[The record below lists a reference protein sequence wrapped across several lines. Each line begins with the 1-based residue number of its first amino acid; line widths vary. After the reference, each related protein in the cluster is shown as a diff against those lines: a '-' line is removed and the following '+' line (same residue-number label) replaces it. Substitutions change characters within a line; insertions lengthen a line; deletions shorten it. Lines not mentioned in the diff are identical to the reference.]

1 MRDLGRFGVLTNV
14 VDVCYEQWIA
24 TATKSAPQWRAQAKT
39 WRPRRRILRR
49 ALARGGGMS
58 GAGGRNMMIRWA
70 SVRIEFVALNRFA
83 LIRRREK
90 TGSMFLLI
98 GMNCDD
104 DMVSI

>member
-1 MRDLGRFGVLTNV
+1 
-14 VDVCYEQWIA
+14 
-24 TATKSAPQWRAQAKT
+24 
-39 WRPRRRILRR
+39 
-49 ALARGGGMS
+49 
-58 GAGGRNMMIRWA
+58 MMIRWA